1 MGEVIGH
8 ITGLVVVTLL
18 FGGVPATIVLIYYF
32 GRRAKHKER
41 MALIE
46 KGMDPA
52 IYMKE
57 ETPYHN
63 ALMWGTL
70 ILGIGLGAFLGYIL
84 FDYASMK
91 AEYVVPTLSFIFAGL
106 GLVGY
111 YVYRKKTETKN
122 PG

>member
-1 MGEVIGH
+1 MGDVIGH

-63 ALMWGTL
+63 ALVWGTL

-84 FDYASMK
+84 SVYASM
-91 AEYVVPTLSFIFAGL
+91 EVGYVMPTLALVFGGSGL
-106 GLVGY
+106 IGY
-111 YVYRKKTETKN
+111 YVYRKKAETKS
-122 PG
+122 PS

>member
-1 MGEVIGH
+1 MGDVIGH

-32 GRRAKHKER
+32 SRRAKHKER

-63 ALMWGTL
+63 ALVWGTL

-84 FDYASMK
+84 SVYGGMDVG
-91 AEYVVPTLSFIFAGL
+91 YVMPTLALVFGGGGL
-106 GLVGY
+106 IGY
-111 YVYRKKTETKN
+111 YVYRKKTESKI